1 MDRSGVDYL
10 WIFDDLFICYLDS
23 HSDGTHSVQTAKI
36 GEQEMQC

>member
-1 MDRSGVDYL
+1 MDRSGVD
-10 WIFDDLFICYLDS
+10 YLDS